1 MATDGTPE
9 QPSDASQDDQASGG
23 GFTISGKMLII
34 GGAGG
39 AALVVVIAV
48 ALLFATGVIGGGAS
62 GGGGDG
68 GGDILAYIPADAKV
82 VVIADIRAML
92 NGNLPED
99 FIEYLEEQGGDENV
113 GISPDSYDA
122 LGISDDDVATVALV
136 TDQDGNDALEIVQG
150 DFDFDIIREELED
163 GLDCEHDDYRGYEL
177 WECPGNEFPAVA
189 LFEKEGYVVFAVERQ
204 NYLEQ
209 LLTYKSR
216 RPQKLA
222 DAEESEIKEILDQ
235 TGGGWLQVA
244 VVSEDCRIRRCEGLA
259 LALGESDDSDSIPAS
274 YAVMFSSERAA
285 AASEDDVEVDSVLEE
300 IFASIG
306 LELDIGE
313 VKAEGEFVVGEGTAE
328 FVEPG
333 SGSFDSGPSPAEP
346 SSAGQAVLPATVA
359 WDSPEELLK
368 QSSEYINK
376 KQWDKLFET
385 CAPSYRSN
393 HTPSDLQNSAI
404 VFMRLFDTSKLSAKN
419 IQVVESGNRATAT
432 YDLVLDGD
440 TLRSDNEYVRINGV
454 WYDDQC

>member
-68 GGDILAYIPADAKV
+68 GGDILAYIPADAEV
-82 VVIADIRAML
+82 VLIMDNRAL
-92 NGNLPED
+92 SSGNLPED
-99 FIEYLEEQGGDENV
+99 FIEYLEEEGGDEL
-113 GISPDSYDA
+113 PDFHGA
-122 LGISDDDVATVALV
+122 LDISDDDVATVALV
-136 TDQDGNDALEIVQG
+136 TDQDGNDALEIRQG

-189 LFEKEGYVVFAVERQ
+189 LFEKDGYVVFAVERQ

-235 TGGGWLQVA
+235 TGGGWL
-244 VVSEDCRIRRCEGLA
+244 
-259 LALGESDDSDSIPAS
+259 
-274 YAVMFSSERAA
+274 
-285 AASEDDVEVDSVLEE
+285 
-300 IFASIG
+300 
-306 LELDIGE
+306 
-313 VKAEGEFVVGEGTAE
+313 
-328 FVEPG
+328 
-333 SGSFDSGPSPAEP
+333 
-346 SSAGQAVLPATVA
+346 
-359 WDSPEELLK
+359 
-368 QSSEYINK
+368 
-376 KQWDKLFET
+376 
-385 CAPSYRSN
+385 
-393 HTPSDLQNSAI
+393 
-404 VFMRLFDTSKLSAKN
+404 
-419 IQVVESGNRATAT
+419 
-432 YDLVLDGD
+432 
-440 TLRSDNEYVRINGV
+440 
-454 WYDDQC
+454 